1 MLVCQFCD
9 KNFQRNS
16 ALTNHQKT
24 AKYCLV
30 KRGKIVSDEKKEI
43 IIHECKYCNKI
54 LSNKQN
60 LNIHLQTC
68 IERYDT
74 ILKEKDDIIS
84 ELKLQIKNQEDNLK
98 LQIKTLETE
107 VIELRLQNKI
117 YKELSTNTQE
127 CIQSIAK
134 QPKNQTNLFLS
145 PIDLS
150 QEHITKMIQEKFTK
164 EHFYDGQAGVARFAV
179 DNILK
184 DKDGKLG
191 YICTDPSRQIF
202 KHITSDGE
210 VKKDVRASK
219 LTKKIAKDVKK
230 VSGEIVLKRMEETNE
245 STEFKKFDKDV
256 CLDFLTKKMDEI
268 AVIDDD
274 SSKFR
279 AELANLTVEK

>member
-1 MLVCQFCD
+1 MNNITCEYCNSSLKKVSSLNYHQKNARYCLIKQGKIEEKKDDDNIIIHKCNFCD
-9 KNFQRNS
+9 K
-16 ALTNHQKT
+16 
-24 AKYCLV
+24 
-30 KRGKIVSDEKKEI
+30 
-43 IIHECKYCNKI
+43 I
-54 LSNKQN
+54 LSTKHTFNSHLLICKVKNKQN
-60 LNIHLQTC
+60 
-68 IERYDT
+68 E
-74 ILKEKDDIIS
+74 ES
-84 ELKLQIKNQEDNLK
+84 LQILSKE
-98 LQIKTLETE
+98 QIKE
-107 VIELRLQNKI
+107 LQNKI
-117 YKELSTNTQE
+117 ERMATKAIEKPTNNT
-127 CIQSIAK
+127 
-134 QPKNQTNLFLS
+134 TNLFLS

-150 QEHITKMIQEKFTK
+150 QEHITKVIQEKFTK

-245 STEFKKFDKDV
+245 STDFKKFDKEV

>member
-1 MLVCQFCD
+1 MLKCEFCNTEL
-9 KNFQRNS
+9 KSVSSLNS
-16 ALTNHQKT
+16 HKKT
-24 AKYCLV
+24 AKYCLE
-30 KRGKIVSDEKKEI
+30 KQGIQTIKSTTRSTAEIVMFDCVY
-43 IIHECKYCNKI
+43 CKKI
-54 LSNKQN
+54 LSTRQN
-60 LNIHLQTC
+60 LNIHLNSC
-68 IERYDT
+68 V
-74 ILKEKDDIIS
+74 EKFKQQEE
-84 ELKLQIKNQEDNLK
+84 ELKK
-98 LQIKTLETE
+98 LQLE

-191 YICTDPSRQIF
+191 YICTDPARQIF

-219 LTKKIAKDVKK
+219 LAKKLAKDVKK
-230 VSGEIVLKRMEETNE
+230 VSGDIVLKKMEEEKE
-245 STEFKKFDKDV
+245 SKECKYVKDA
-256 CLDFLTKKMDEI
+256 CFNFLTKKMDEI

-279 AELANLTVEK
+279 AELANLTVEN

>member
-1 MLVCQFCD
+1 MLKCEFCNTEL
-9 KNFQRNS
+9 KSVSSLNS
-16 ALTNHQKT
+16 HKKT
-24 AKYCLV
+24 AKYCLE
-30 KRGKIVSDEKKEI
+30 KQGIQTIKSTTRSAAEIVMFDCVY
-43 IIHECKYCNKI
+43 CKKI
-54 LSNKQN
+54 LSTRQN
-60 LNIHLQTC
+60 LNIHLNSC
-68 IERYDT
+68 V
-74 ILKEKDDIIS
+74 EKFKQQEE
-84 ELKLQIKNQEDNLK
+84 ELKK
-98 LQIKTLETE
+98 LQLE

-150 QEHITKMIQEKFTK
+150 QEHISKVIQEKFTT

-191 YICTDPSRQIF
+191 YICTDPARQIF

>member
-1 MLVCQFCD
+1 MNNITCEYCNSSLKKVSSLNYHQKNARYCLIKQGKIEEKKDDDNIIIHKCNFCD
-9 KNFQRNS
+9 K
-16 ALTNHQKT
+16 
-24 AKYCLV
+24 
-30 KRGKIVSDEKKEI
+30 
-43 IIHECKYCNKI
+43 I
-54 LSNKQN
+54 LSTKHTFNSHLLICKVKNKQN
-60 LNIHLQTC
+60 
-68 IERYDT
+68 EA
-74 ILKEKDDIIS
+74 S
-84 ELKLQIKNQEDNLK
+84 LQILSKEHIKITEYKEQQYKEQITEYK
-98 LQIKTLETE
+98 EQIKE
-107 VIELRLQNKI
+107 LQNKI
-117 YKELSTNTQE
+117 ERMATKAIEKPT
-127 CIQSIAK
+127 
-134 QPKNQTNLFLS
+134 NQTNLFLS

-191 YICTDPSRQIF
+191 YICTDPARQIF

-219 LTKKIAKDVKK
+219 LAKKLAKDVKK
-230 VSGEIVLKRMEETNE
+230 VSGDIVLKKMEEEKE
-245 STEFKKFDKDV
+245 SKECKYVKDA
-256 CLDFLTKKMDEI
+256 CFNFLTKKMDEI

>member
-1 MLVCQFCD
+1 MSISCEFCN
-9 KNFQRNS
+9 KLFKRTS
-16 ALTNHQKT
+16 ALNVHQKNT
-24 AKYCLV
+24 KYCLA
-30 KRGKIVSDEKKEI
+30 KQGILTKEI
-43 IIHECKYCNKI
+43 VVDIFQCKYCDKQ
-54 LSNKQN
+54 LSSKQS
-60 LNIHLQTC
+60 LNSHLQTC
-68 IERYDT
+68 MSKHETLY
-74 ILKEKDDIIS
+74 KEKEDEIS
-84 ELKLQIKNQEDNLK
+84 TLKLQIKS
-98 LQIKTLETE
+98 LETE
-107 VIELRLQNKI
+107 VIELRLQNKM

-145 PIDLS
+145 PIELS

-191 YICTDPSRQIF
+191 YICTDPARQIF

-219 LTKKIAKDVKK
+219 LTKKLVKDVKK
-230 VSGEIVLKRMEETNE
+230 VSGDIVLKKMKETNE

-256 CLDFLTKKMDEI
+256 SLNFLTKKMDEI
-268 AVIDDD
+268 AVIEDDN
-274 SSKFR
+274 SKFR

>member
-1 MLVCQFCD
+1 MSISCEFCN
-9 KNFQRNS
+9 KLFKRTS
-16 ALTNHQKT
+16 ALNVHQKNT
-24 AKYCLV
+24 KYCLA
-30 KRGKIVSDEKKEI
+30 KQGILTKEI
-43 IIHECKYCNKI
+43 VVDIFQCKYCDKQ
-54 LSNKQN
+54 LSSKQS
-60 LNIHLQTC
+60 LNSHLQTC
-68 IERYDT
+68 MLKYETLY
-74 ILKEKDDIIS
+74 KEKEDEIS
-84 ELKLQIKNQEDNLK
+84 TLKLQIKS
-98 LQIKTLETE
+98 LETE
-107 VIELRLQNKI
+107 VIELRLQNKM

-150 QEHITKMIQEKFTK
+150 QEHITKVIQEKFTK

-191 YICTDPSRQIF
+191 YICTDPARQIF

-219 LTKKIAKDVKK
+219 LTKKLVKDVKK
-230 VSGEIVLKRMEETNE
+230 VSGDIVLKKMKETNE

-256 CLDFLTKKMDEI
+256 SLNFLTKKMDEI
-268 AVIDDD
+268 AVIEDDN
-274 SSKFR
+274 SKFR

>member
-1 MLVCQFCD
+1 MSISCEFCN
-9 KNFQRNS
+9 KLFKRTS
-16 ALTNHQKT
+16 ALNVHQKNT
-24 AKYCLV
+24 KYCLA
-30 KRGKIVSDEKKEI
+30 KQGILTKEI
-43 IIHECKYCNKI
+43 VVDIFQCKYCDKQ
-54 LSNKQN
+54 LSSKQS
-60 LNIHLQTC
+60 LNSHLQTC
-68 IERYDT
+68 MSKHETLY
-74 ILKEKDDIIS
+74 KEKEDEIS
-84 ELKLQIKNQEDNLK
+84 TLKLQIKS
-98 LQIKTLETE
+98 LETE
-107 VIELRLQNKI
+107 VIELRLQNKM

-150 QEHITKMIQEKFTK
+150 QEHITKVIQEKFTK

-191 YICTDPSRQIF
+191 YICTDPARQIF

-219 LTKKIAKDVKK
+219 LAKKVAKDVKK
-230 VSGEIVLKRMEETNE
+230 VSGDIVLKKMEEEKE
-245 STEFKKFDKDV
+245 SKECKYVKDA
-256 CLDFLTKKMDEI
+256 CFNFLTKKMDEI
-268 AVIDDD
+268 AVIEDD

>member
-1 MLVCQFCD
+1 MSISCEFCN
-9 KNFQRNS
+9 KLFKRTS
-16 ALTNHQKT
+16 ALNVHQKNT
-24 AKYCLV
+24 KYCLA
-30 KRGKIVSDEKKEI
+30 KQGILTKEI
-43 IIHECKYCNKI
+43 VVDIFQCKYCDKQ
-54 LSNKQN
+54 LSSKQS
-60 LNIHLQTC
+60 LNSHLQTC
-68 IERYDT
+68 MSKHETLY
-74 ILKEKDDIIS
+74 KEKEDEIS
-84 ELKLQIKNQEDNLK
+84 TLKLQIKS
-98 LQIKTLETE
+98 LETE
-107 VIELRLQNKI
+107 VIELRLQNKM

-145 PIDLS
+145 PIELS

-191 YICTDPSRQIF
+191 YICTDPARQIF

-219 LTKKIAKDVKK
+219 LAKKVAKDVKK
-230 VSGEIVLKRMEETNE
+230 VSGDIVLKKMEEEKE
-245 STEFKKFDKDV
+245 SKECKYVKDA
-256 CLDFLTKKMDEI
+256 CFNFLTKKMDEI
-268 AVIDDD
+268 AVIEDD